1 MIEGRG
7 SDDGFATVRR
17 LAHARPDLMDRLIDV
32 VARAAP
38 LGSVVA
44 VEGDTALDPL
54 DLPVG
59 PWESRPVP
67 PAILH
72 FWRPAQAP
80 PQ

>member
-1 MIEGRG
+1 V
-7 SDDGFATVRR
+7 DHPRR
-17 LAHARPDLMDRLIDV
+17 NDLLTLIDV
-32 VARAAP
+32 VARATP
-38 LGSVVA
+38 PGSVVA

-72 FWRPAQAP
+72 FWRSSEAP